1 MPIGVAEAAQ
11 RLGVSRQR
19 VLQMIVDERLP
30 AQRIGRA
37 WSIKES
43 DIARRRVPVGR
54 PLAAGMTRGLLE
66 LAAGIRPDRSPRD
79 VSRLRAHLVRLAR
92 ESSSDGDAAGL
103 LRSWLPGRAA
113 RQEVSIA
120 AADLPAVRADD
131 RLVLTGVSDRLANM
145 SSPHL
150 VEGYVAAADAARF
163 FVDHF
168 AVESDDRSRANLIV
182 HVAEAL
188 PPASPVLVAADL
200 ADYRGGREDRQARS
214 LLKDWFDSGDFDA
227 DLLFGRARP

>member
-1 MPIGVAEAAQ
+1 MAVGVSEAAR

-19 VLQMIVDERLP
+19 VLQMISDGRLP
-30 AQRIGRA
+30 AERIGRA
-37 WSIKES
+37 WSIQDS

-54 PLAAGMTRGLLE
+54 PLSVGMARGLLE
-66 LAAGIRPDRSPRD
+66 LGAGIRPDLSSRD
-79 VSRLRAHLVRLAR
+79 VSRLRAHLVRLAQ
-92 ESSSDGDAAGL
+92 ESSFEGDPAKL

-113 RQEVSIA
+113 RCEMSVAEV
-120 AADLPAVRADD
+120 DLPGVLADD
-131 RLVLTGVSDRLANM
+131 RLALSGASDRLAAM

-150 VEGYVAAADAARF
+150 AEGYVAEADAQKF
-163 FVDHF
+163 FADHF

-182 HVAEAL
+182 HVAVVV

-214 LLKDWFDSGDFDA
+214 LLKDWFDSGDYDA